1 ATVNLTLLNTD
12 ISGGTGTVSW
22 FSDADLD
29 NSIDNP
35 ASYVITDNV
44 PVYALVNNSNCTN
57 SAQVVYGINSKPNSL
72 GFSPQNYN
80 EDQIVSDIDLTDT
93 FFDTE
98 DGFNLTFSIQNI
110 TVSGILNAVVSNE
123 FLSITLLSN
132 QSGSTTITIRATDT
146 QGAFVEDDL
155 DITVDPVND
164 LPSSSDKTVSTNEDI
179 DYSFISSDF
188 AFADVETPSLVSIN
202 IVSLPGDGQLLLS
215 SSPVS
220 AGQNIPVASIGN
232 LAFSPDAN
240 ESGTPYTSFL
250 FTVSD
255 GTDDSSPANTITVN
269 VNPVNDPPTS
279 ANNLFTT
286 DEDIIYAFENTDF
299 PFFDTDGGSLTQVKI
314 ETLPSS
320 GQLKLNSSL
329 IAPNTYIPIASIN
342 ANLFTYTPEL
352 NVNGTSFS
360 PFTFEVNDGQD
371 DSDGNYVMTITV
383 NAVNDKPTFD
393 LKASHSS
400 NENDNTQTEAG
411 FATNVDD
418 GDPEATQSI
427 TFHVTQTGSTGILEF
442 DQAPTFILV
451 GTNGTLSYKSKPNT
465 NGSATF
471 DVYCSDSGL
480 PGQNS
485 IVKSFTINV
494 SGENS
499 PPSFDLNGNPPTVNE
514 DPGDVTEP
522 AFALNIDDGDDELNQ
537 NLTFNL
543 VKTSG
548 SLLFSTEPAINASSG
563 DLSYT

>member
-1 ATVNLTLLNTD
+1 ANAGTFDPATAGPGTHTITYTISGSCGDIDTENITVNNTPTANDQNKSTESDDPGGNTATVNLTLLNTD

-29 NSIDNP
+29 NSIGNP

-44 PVYALVNNSNCTN
+44 PVYALVDNSNCTN
-57 SAQVVYGINSKPNSL
+57 SAQVVYDINSKPNSL

-232 LAFSPDAN
+232 LAFSPDAD
-240 ESGTPYTSFL
+240 ESGTPYTTFL

-371 DSDGNYVMTITV
+371 DSDG
-383 NAVNDKPTFD
+383 
-393 LKASHSS
+393 
-400 NENDNTQTEAG
+400 
-411 FATNVDD
+411 
-418 GDPEATQSI
+418 
-427 TFHVTQTGSTGILEF
+427 
-442 DQAPTFILV
+442 
-451 GTNGTLSYKSKPNT
+451 
-465 NGSATF
+465 
-471 DVYCSDSGL
+471 
-480 PGQNS
+480 
-485 IVKSFTINV
+485 
-494 SGENS
+494 
-499 PPSFDLNGNPPTVNE
+499 
-514 DPGDVTEP
+514 
-522 AFALNIDDGDDELNQ
+522 
-537 NLTFNL
+537 
-543 VKTSG
+543 
-548 SLLFSTEPAINASSG
+548 
-563 DLSYT
+563 